1 MNSYAIPSFGLP
13 TMADFNLLPVAN
25 KHMNT
30 ARSEPPTTPKIKPN
44 LFEDLFI
51 CLLSLGGVIATGVLT
66 GAGALTGGGAKG
78 GGAKGGG
85 AAVELK
91 KLYIS

>member
-44 LFEDLFI
+44 LFEDV
-51 CLLSLGGVIATGVLT
+51 LSLRGVIATT
-66 GAGALTGGGAKG
+66 GDGALG
-78 GGAKGGG
+78 GGG
-85 AAVELK
+85 AAIDLK
-91 KLYIS
+91 NIRIS